1 MVVRGRAG
9 HLRFPGQSDRCGGGT
24 LATGRLPERLP
35 WAILMWYALVLG
47 NQLNSDLL
55 ISRTGAVELGLIL
68 LSGIL
73 VAMAPLW
80 LAAQMFG

>member
-1 MVVRGRAG
+1 
-9 HLRFPGQSDRCGGGT
+9 
-24 LATGRLPERLP
+24 
-35 WAILMWYALVLG
+35 MWYALVLG